1 MNNFLLK
8 INRLLKSI
16 KDFFKINPHKHW
28 IFVLYT
34 FFILVSILIIFSL
47 YLLYKIKEE
56 KVFQVEINQSSTQS
70 LLKESLLKKTTDL
83 QDEKAQKVINLMNN
97 PPVYKDPSL

>member
-1 MNNFLLK
+1 MNDFLLK

-16 KDFFKINPHKHW
+16 KVFFKINPHKNW

-34 FFILVSILIIFSL
+34 FFTLVSILIIFSL

-56 KVFQVEINQSSTQS
+56 KVFQIEVNQNSTQS
-70 LLKESLLKKTTDL
+70 MLKESLLKKTTDL
-83 QDEKAQKVINLMNN
+83 QDIKAQKVIDIINN